1 MIGKAM
7 YILMAIHSR
16 VIILINNEQNTKA
29 IQLYLWHFVIFHKI
43 NSNYFTPMKPKD
55 KAKDKTKANAKA
67 KAKTNGS
74 EYKTKEE
81 RQEQVRNIIS
91 EITKLGLS
99 IQYQPVKELYEC
111 LRRYIEQGVAVKIN
125 IPFDEINRTIVGQL
139 KIGKREEC
147 VVCLQNH

>member
-55 KAKDKTKANAKA
+55 KANAKTKANAKA
-67 KAKTNGS
+67 KAKSAAGAAKAKAKAAAKAAEAAAKAAQAQAAAKVEPPPMSAFT
-74 EYKTKEE
+74 
-81 RQEQVRNIIS
+81 
-91 EITKLGLS
+91 
-99 IQYQPVKELYEC
+99 
-111 LRRYIEQGVAVKIN
+111 
-125 IPFDEINRTIVGQL
+125 
-139 KIGKREEC
+139 
-147 VVCLQNH
+147 